1 VQYGYQILTGTGV
14 GFFNAALILLVPY
27 VVEKRD
33 LAVGTAAIGQFRIL
47 GGAVGLAI
55 VTTIFNRSMRPKLL
69 RLLLPAQVDALL
81 EYTSTLATFP
91 EATQL
96 AVRSSLGE
104 GFNLQMTVLIGFA
117 AAQLPATLLMW
128 KKKSVVVQ

>member
-1 VQYGYQILTGTGV
+1 
-14 GFFNAALILLVPY
+14 
-27 VVEKRD
+27 
-33 LAVGTAAIGQFRIL
+33 
-47 GGAVGLAI
+47 
-55 VTTIFNRSMRPKLL
+55 MRPKLL

-81 EYTSTLATFP
+81 ESTSILASFS

-104 GFNLQMTVLIGFA
+104 GYNLQMTILIGFA

-128 KKKSVVVQ
+128 TKKSFTIK

>member
-1 VQYGYQILTGTGV
+1 
-14 GFFNAALILLVPY
+14 
-27 VVEKRD
+27 
-33 LAVGTAAIGQFRIL
+33 
-47 GGAVGLAI
+47 
-55 VTTIFNRSMRPKLL
+55 MRPKLL

-91 EATQL
+91 EVTQL

-128 KKKSVVVQ
+128 TKKSVVVQ